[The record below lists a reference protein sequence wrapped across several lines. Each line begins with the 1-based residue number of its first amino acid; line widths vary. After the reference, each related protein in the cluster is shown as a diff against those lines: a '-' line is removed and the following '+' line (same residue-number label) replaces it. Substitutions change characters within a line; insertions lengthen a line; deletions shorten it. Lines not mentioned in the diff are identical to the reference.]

1 MKTELCWVPENHR
14 EEMKFSSYLKAVEAD
29 APPEWRRKFVNYRLL
44 KKKVKGLRCALLRAL
59 ANALIIFE
67 VRHPQ

>member
-1 MKTELCWVPENHR
+1 
-14 EEMKFSSYLKAVEAD
+14 MKFSSYLKAVEAD